1 MLVLIS
7 SSSTLVLVVVSM
19 VVLVDDVS
27 TKLTLVVELSS
38 TLVLVGS
45 SRLVGVDPF
54 VEDETFEL
62 GVVPIEPELEA
73 SLESSLDA
81 NATPTRRSAA
91 ATAVT
96 NPIIFLNTLDLL
108 VDCRVLVSEM
118 ADHHRISGPSRR
130 SQGLPLVAKDPV
142 EVCVY
147 PFPTL

>member
-1 MLVLIS
+1 MLVLVPL
-7 SSSTLVLVVVSM
+7 SSTLVLVVVSI

-54 VEDETFEL
+54 VEDDTFEL
-62 GVVPIEPELEA
+62 GVVPIEPELA
-73 SLESSLDA
+73 SSLESSLDA

-96 NPIIFLNTLDLL
+96 TPIVFLNT
-108 VDCRVLVSEM
+108 
-118 ADHHRISGPSRR
+118 
-130 SQGLPLVAKDPV
+130 
-142 EVCVY
+142 
-147 PFPTL
+147 